1 MARRSTGRASDFDS
15 AREGTHLAALT
26 EDRENSGLRGKD
38 RSRENDRES
47 ERRGGRLVRR
57 PAGMPGSMIVLR
69 DPEASDELSSD
80 WRFNEQLVAVR
91 RHISV
96 SFRPVC
102 F

>member
-1 MARRSTGRASDFDS
+1 
-15 AREGTHLAALT
+15 
-26 EDRENSGLRGKD
+26 
-38 RSRENDRES
+38 
-47 ERRGGRLVRR
+47 
-57 PAGMPGSMIVLR
+57 MPGSMIVLR